1 MSLYS
6 EFQQII
12 DAMDSNGIPYA
23 LCGGLAMAVYNL
35 PRATMDIDLLIL
47 VEDMDRAKAVAEQL
61 GYKSVPEMIP
71 IPAIN
76 AAICRLTKLEE
87 DQMPLV
93 LDLLIAEGKL
103 KPIWDERRRLEW
115 AGGQLSVISR
125 NGLIQMKQMRDSR
138 KDQDDIDFL
147 QSHEN

>member
-47 VEDMDRAKAVAEQL
+47 EKRS
-61 GYKSVPEMIP
+61 GRY
-71 IPAIN
+71 
-76 AAICRLTKLEE
+76 
-87 DQMPLV
+87 
-93 LDLLIAEGKL
+93 
-103 KPIWDERRRLEW
+103 
-115 AGGQLSVISR
+115 
-125 NGLIQMKQMRDSR
+125 
-138 KDQDDIDFL
+138 
-147 QSHEN
+147 